1 MDRRALFKSVFTA
14 GPGFLAAVFR
24 SNAEAA
30 ASTSDT
36 VPRVAYHLS
45 DLDKAAFVLGNI
57 RNHFDGVGG
66 PGNVRIA
73 LVVHGPALRAFRLDD
88 GNEAITKAFEALRDN
103 GVAYHVGGTSWV
115 VRRRRRDLNVIVVS
129 TGIKQPH
136 FHRFCRW
143 TAPRRRCGTDAI
155 KVSKF
160 FA

>member
-1 MDRRALFKSVFTA
+1 MNSFQPSGIFAA

-66 PGNVRIA
+66 PANVTIA

-88 GNEAITKAFEALRDN
+88 GNEAITKAFEALRAN
-103 GVAYHVGGTSWV
+103 GVAYHACGNTMRGMKIALDDLLPGFEVADKGGV
-115 VRRRRRDLNVIVVS
+115 VKLAELQADGWLYLR
-129 TGIKQPH
+129 P
-136 FHRFCRW
+136 
-143 TAPRRRCGTDAI
+143 
-155 KVSKF
+155 
-160 FA
+160 

>member
-14 GPGFLAAVFR
+14 GPGFLAAVFH

-88 GNEAITKAFEALRDN
+88 GNEAIIKAFEALRDN
-103 GVAYHVGGTSWV
+103 EVAYHACGNTMRGMKISLDDLLPGFEVADKGGV
-115 VRRRRRDLNVIVVS
+115 VKLAELQADGWLYLR
-129 TGIKQPH
+129 P
-136 FHRFCRW
+136 
-143 TAPRRRCGTDAI
+143 
-155 KVSKF
+155 
-160 FA
+160 